1 MATLKIASTFC
12 EPVFEKR
19 IRADINFP
27 SVQVELDVC
36 SIFFLLLEDFFQSN
50 QSPSIFS
57 FLLRTKNIPSSAL
70 AEKDQFKIP
79 NWLFA
84 WLNS

>member
-1 MATLKIASTFC
+1 MAILKIASTFC

-36 SIFFLLLEDFFQSN
+36 SIFFIARIFFQSN